1 MRARL
6 RVCLKP
12 APSRNQPLSLQA
24 KPQQHAVSLYRRRLD
39 RLLLCCTILIAAP
52 AHSAAP
58 YFDTELSYV
67 HEDNFA
73 HAARASAAL
82 DDDVMLARASVN
94 WLLPTSAKGGLLAS
108 LAGEYQ
114 RYAHWQA
121 LSRAVLSGQLS
132 YRYKPSADFNAP
144 WLEASVSGALRQ
156 FQDSALRD
164 SGRLGFEAATGS
176 ALTDRINLRLAYRF
190 TLDRSWHGS
199 VFDSEVHR
207 VYGNVDWRSERMTY
221 YATLAWQR
229 GDAVTSTTANVEL
242 GVAGGAKGSDSALSD
257 ERHSRIAYRLDTDRL
272 SATLGFNVAL
282 ASRLALDVS
291 ALYFDADSEIGAH
304 YRGYRVTAGVLYRF

>member
-1 MRARL
+1 M
-6 RVCLKP
+6 LKASP
-12 APSRNQPLSLQA
+12 KPQSLLSLQA
-24 KPQQHAVSLYRRRLD
+24 KPQKHAVSLYRRYVG

-52 AHSAAP
+52 AHCAAP

-73 HAARASAAL
+73 YAARASAAL

-94 WLLPTSAKGGLLAS
+94 WLLPTSPKSGLLAS

-121 LSRAVLSGQLS
+121 ISRAVLSGQLS

-144 WLEASVSGALRQ
+144 WLEASASGALRQ

-190 TLDRSWHGS
+190 TLDRSWHDA

-207 VYGNVDWRSERMTY
+207 VYGNVAWRSERMTY
-221 YATLAWQR
+221 YATLAWQG
-229 GDAVTSTTANVEL
+229 GDAVSSATQNAVID
-242 GVAGGAKGSDSALSD
+242 VAGRVQASDSALSD
-257 ERHSRIAYRLDTDRL
+257 GRHARIAYRFNADTL
-272 SATLGFNVAL
+272 SATLGFNFAL

-291 ALYFDADSEIGAH
+291 GLYFDADSATGTH